1 MVGAHR
7 GDPPM
12 TVRTADLALADLFV
26 DRGETAPMP
35 GKLCHRCALG
45 PDVVELED
53 DGVSLSAIHARV
65 AAQDIEYVREVPRDV
80 RIRVRT
86 RRNVRCCGAPPP
98 AADGGP
104 TAMAVR
110 ADDLTS
116 GDLGVDGPRRRCAG
130 DQLRDARRLLTE
142 VIELED
148 DRIGLAAIDARV
160 MTEMV
165 EYLGAQGSLSR
176 QLGGVRLSS
185 VCVASL
191 AEVGCEA
198 GPTPPLQ
205 PIAVPVEAFDG
216 EVVSAPATASQPAG
230 FPYAQASCRNG
241 VARTR
246 WWPRCSRRPESA
258 HPHAHRRFRDPELP
272 RDAGEGPA
280 ELAAETLCCFASFVL
295 PSHEQMFASSSDGTW
310 LLDCAGPAPMV

>member
-45 PDVVELED
+45 PDVVELEH
-53 DGVSLSAIHARV
+53 DGVSLSAIDARV
-65 AAQDIEYVREVPRDV
+65 SAQDIEDVREVPRDV

-86 RRNVRCCGAPPP
+86 RQDVRCRGAPPP
-98 AADGGP
+98 AADGSP
-104 TAMAVR
+104 TAMAIR

-116 GDLGVDGPRRRCAG
+116 GDLGVDGPRRGCAR
-130 DQLRDARRLLTE
+130 DQLRDARRLRAE

-148 DRIGLAAIDARV
+148 DRVGLAAIDAGV
-160 MTEMV
+160 LTKMV
-165 EYLGAQGSLSR
+165 EYLRAQGSLSR

-191 AEVGCEA
+191 AEVR
-198 GPTPPLQ
+198 
-205 PIAVPVEAFDG
+205 G
-216 EVVSAPATASQPAG
+216 E
-230 FPYAQASCRNG
+230 
-241 VARTR
+241 
-246 WWPRCSRRPESA
+246 
-258 HPHAHRRFRDPELP
+258 
-272 RDAGEGPA
+272 
-280 ELAAETLCCFASFVL
+280 
-295 PSHEQMFASSSDGTW
+295 
-310 LLDCAGPAPMV
+310 AGPAPPLQAVPVPIEALDRQVMPATAAKPQLPGLPHAQAPRRNGVSRSRWRARRSRRPQSAHPYADRRLRDAQLACNAREGPALRP

>member
-12 TVRTADLALADLFV
+12 AVRTADFALADLFV
-26 DRGETAPMP
+26 DRGETAPVP
-35 GKLCHRCALG
+35 GKLCHRCAFG

-53 DGVSLSAIHARV
+53 DGVSLSAIYARV
-65 AAQDIEYVREVPRDV
+65 SAQDIEEVREVPRYV
-80 RIRVRT
+80 RVRVWA
-86 RRNVRCCGAPPP
+86 RRNVRLRSAAPP

-110 ADDLTS
+110 ANDLTS
-116 GDLGVDGPRRRCAG
+116 GDLGVDGPHRRCAG
-130 DQLRDARRLLTE
+130 DQLRDARRLLAE

-165 EYLGAQGSLSR
+165 EHLGAQGSLSR

-185 VCVASL
+185 VCVASV
-191 AEVGCEA
+191 AEVGGEA

-205 PIAVPVEAFDG
+205 PVAVPVEAFDR
-216 EVVSAPATASQPAG
+216 EVVPAPATAPQLAG
-230 FPYAQASCRNG
+230 FPHAQASRRNG
-241 VARTR
+241 LSRSR
-246 WWPRCSRRPESA
+246 WGPRCSRRPESA
-258 HPHAHRRFRDPELP
+258 HPHAHRRLRDPEFAC
-272 RDAGEGPA
+272 DTGE
-280 ELAAETLCCFASFVL
+280 
-295 PSHEQMFASSSDGTW
+295 
-310 LLDCAGPAPMV
+310 